1 MGRRVWVWII
11 AGILLLAALA
21 VTVGIAYTTLF
32 M

>member
-11 AGILLLAALA
+11 AGILLLMALA
-21 VTVGIAYTTLF
+21 VTAAMAYMSLF